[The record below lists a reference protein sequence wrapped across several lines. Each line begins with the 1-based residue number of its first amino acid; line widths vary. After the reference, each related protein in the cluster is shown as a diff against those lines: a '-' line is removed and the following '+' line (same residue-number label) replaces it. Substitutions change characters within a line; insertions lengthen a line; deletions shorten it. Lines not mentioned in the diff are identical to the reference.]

1 MSQASLI
8 ANQKIRKLENELEL
22 KSQDLMGWE
31 VSFNDLNEKVK
42 ESNKIISN
50 LKKEKNDLSDKN
62 SKFINEIED
71 LLKSSEKKIDKIK
84 KML

>member
-50 LKKEKNDLSDKN
+50 LKR
-62 SKFINEIED
+62 
-71 LLKSSEKKIDKIK
+71 KK
-84 KML
+84 